1 MFKNY
6 TTIAIRNLFRH
17 KAYSLI
23 NILGLAIGLAS
34 CILIMLYV
42 QDEWRFD
49 RFHEKAD
56 RIYRVVRETR
66 MEGDKAI
73 VKPGSSGPLA
83 PTLLADFPEVEH
95 ATRIW
100 KRPIWVHTNGSGS
113 YQWVAMVDKEIFDV
127 FSMPLISGDPQTALQ
142 DPNAIVI
149 SQKAARIFFGNEDP
163 LGKTLVLDNHYF
175 QSGAFRIAGV
185 MRDLPTQSS
194 VQFDIMT
201 SGIIGNEPKH
211 WWREW
216 FGTYNVRPIQTYIV
230 LKKGTDPQTL
240 QAKLPDFMEQ
250 YMGLQIRE
258 RNAYHLQP
266 LTRMHLYE
274 YEDYGMQLTDFED
287 FGMPVSSDVSI
298 LYLFT
303 TVSIFILAIACIN
316 FMNLST
322 ARSAQRAQEVGIRK
336 VVGAHRGGLIKQ
348 FLGESILLAGLAFLF
363 ALVLVYIALPTFN
376 DLAHKSLSINDVF
389 TGPAPIAFIGLT
401 LLTGLI
407 AGSYPAFYLSAFR
420 PVSVLKGGVQR
431 TASGV
436 WLRKGLVIFQF
447 AISAILLIG
456 TFTVYEQ
463 LAFIRNK
470 QLGFDKE
477 LIVTTPIFFL
487 DRGIKTERSD
497 RLAVKSSTV
506 KQAFAQHPNVLKI
519 SAFRF
524 KLGEGAEFIR
534 TVAPEGFEYGTWRMP
549 LNEVDE
555 DFFDTFGLEI
565 VAGRNFTG
573 SSYNQEQ
580 EFIINETAARQ
591 LGWDDPIGKT
601 FGGGGTR
608 GKIVGVVKDF
618 HNRSLKENIGPFAFA
633 DRRILFDSLAIK
645 IKSEN
650 IPETLAHLET
660 MWKKFLPQ
668 RPFEFSFEDE
678 RLNQLYA
685 EEMRLSHLIQLFA
698 GLAIFVACLGLFG
711 LASFTAE
718 QRTKEV
724 GVRKVLGAS
733 AAQIIT
739 LMSREFIALIIL
751 ANLMAWPIAYFAMNR
766 WLQDFAYR
774 ITLHPLTF
782 LIGGSL
788 TFLIAFITVGYQ
800 AYKSAQANPI
810 ESLRYE

>member
-6 TTIAIRNLFRH
+6 LTIAIRNLFRH
-17 KAYSLI
+17 KAHSLI
-23 NILGLAIGLAS
+23 NILGLSIGLAS

-42 QDEWRFD
+42 QSEWRFD
-49 RFHEKAD
+49 RYHENAD

-83 PTLLADFPEVEH
+83 PTLLKDFPEVEH

-100 KRPIWVHTNGSGS
+100 KRPIWVHTEGRGS
-113 YQWVAMVDKEIFDV
+113 YQWIAMVDKEIFDV
-127 FSMPLISGDPQTALQ
+127 FTMPLISGDAQTALS

-149 SQKAARIFFGNEDP
+149 SQKAAHIFFGNENP
-163 LGKTLVLDNHYF
+163 VGKTLVLDNQYF
-175 QSGAFRIAGV
+175 HSNPFRIAGV
-185 MRDLPTQSS
+185 MQDWPAHSS

-201 SGIIGNEPKH
+201 SGIIGDEPKY
-211 WWREW
+211 WWAEW

-240 QAKLPDFMEQ
+240 QTKLPDFMEQ

-258 RNAYHLQP
+258 RNDYHLQP

-274 YEDYGMQLTDFED
+274 YEDFGMQLTDFED

-322 ARSAQRAQEVGIRK
+322 ARSAQRAREVGIRK
-336 VVGAHRGGLIKQ
+336 VVGAHRSGLIKQ
-348 FLGESILLAGLAFLF
+348 FLGESVLLACLAFFLSLIF
-363 ALVLVYIALPTFN
+363 VYIALPTFN
-376 DLAHKSLSINDVF
+376 DLAHKTLSINDVF
-389 TGPAPIAFIGLT
+389 TGPAPIVFIGLT
-401 LLTGLI
+401 LVTGLI

-420 PVSVLKGGVQR
+420 PVLVLKGGIKR
-431 TASGV
+431 TASGA
-436 WLRKGLVIFQF
+436 WLRKGLVVFQF
-447 AISAILLIG
+447 AISAILIIG
-456 TFTVYEQ
+456 TFIVYEQ

-487 DRGIKTERSD
+487 DRGLKTNRHD
-497 RLAVKSSTV
+497 RLAVKSPTV
-506 KQAFAQHPNVLKI
+506 KQAFAQHPNILKV

-534 TVAPEGFEYGTWRMP
+534 TVVSDDIEYGTWRIPM
-549 LNEVDE
+549 NEVDE
-555 DFFDTFGLEI
+555 DFFDTFGLDI
-565 VAGRNFTG
+565 VAGRNFTD
-573 SSYNQEQ
+573 SSYNQQQ
-580 EFIINETAARQ
+580 EFVLNETAVKL

-601 FGGGGTR
+601 FGGGGTK
-608 GKIVGVVKDF
+608 GKVVGVVKDF
-618 HNRSLKENIGPFAFA
+618 HNRSLKESIGPFAFA
-633 DRRILFDSLAIK
+633 DRRILFDSLAFK

-650 IPETLAHLET
+650 IPETLAHLEAT
-660 MWKKFLPQ
+660 WKKFLPE
-668 RPFEFSFEDE
+668 RPFEFSFEEE

-685 EEMRLSHLIQLFA
+685 QEMRLSNLIQLFA

-718 QRTKEV
+718 QRTKEI

-733 AAQIIT
+733 ATQIIT
-739 LMSREFIALIIL
+739 LLSREFITLIIF
-751 ANLMAWPIAYFAMNR
+751 ANLIAWPIAYFAMNQ

-774 ITLHPLTF
+774 INLHPLIF
-782 LIGGSL
+782 LMGGTL
-788 TFLIAFITVGYQ
+788 TFLIAFLTVGYQ
-800 AYKSAQANPI
+800 AYKSAQTNPI